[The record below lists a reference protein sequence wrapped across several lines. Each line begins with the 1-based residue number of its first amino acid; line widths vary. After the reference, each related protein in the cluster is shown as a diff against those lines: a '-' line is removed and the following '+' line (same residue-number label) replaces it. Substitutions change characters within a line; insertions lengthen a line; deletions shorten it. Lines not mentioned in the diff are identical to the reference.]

1 VGFTRGTR
9 GLKTEVEAAIAKTLD
24 QIRYVGEWHSHPRR
38 SSTRPSDIDLN
49 QIAGLTDTLSVDE
62 CPALMVIVGD
72 IGVSVYLGESLTF
85 EGADA

>member
-9 GLKTEVEAAIAKTLD
+9 GLKAAVESAISKTLD

-38 SSTRPSDIDLN
+38 SSTRPSNIDLD
-49 QIAGLTDTLSVDE
+49 QIVDLTDTLSVDE

-72 IGVSVYLGESLTF
+72 IGVSVYLGDSLPI
-85 EGADA
+85 EGTDA